1 MKKDDLYI
9 VLDLTQKTIEK
20 ITKEMLKEKYTN
32 NTDIANMIAISY
44 NVNEI
49 KRHYKQVKKK

>member
-20 ITKEMLKEKYTN
+20 ITEKMLKEKYTN